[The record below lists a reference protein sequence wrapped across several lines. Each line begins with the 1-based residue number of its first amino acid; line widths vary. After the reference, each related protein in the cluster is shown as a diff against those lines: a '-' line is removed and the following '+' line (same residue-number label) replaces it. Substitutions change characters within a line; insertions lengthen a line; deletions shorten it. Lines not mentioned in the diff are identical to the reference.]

1 MSGSPYGAGFNVS
14 SGGGNQN
21 ITGSYTEGA
30 RLKLL
35 CNPMTGNSNPYSR
48 LNASCFAL
56 PSVGSIGLES
66 GVNYLTGPGIN
77 NWDLSLLKEFAVK
90 ARVHF
95 QFRVDAFNVWNY
107 TQFSGINATLN
118 APDLTGACTNSH

>member
-1 MSGSPYGAGFNVS
+1 MPKNYNPRLGIAFDIFGDQVSGVTTFMRGSPYGAGFNVS

-35 CNPMTGNSNPYSR
+35 CNPMAGNSNPYSR
-48 LNASCFAL
+48 LSASCFAL

-77 NWDLSLLKEFAVK
+77 NGFGSVNG
-90 ARVHF
+90 ARDPRILMTMIRIRF
-95 QFRVDAFNVWNY
+95 
-107 TQFSGINATLN
+107 
-118 APDLTGACTNSH
+118 